1 MATVGLETQK
11 LMLVR
16 EIINSDNQEFLQ
28 EMTEACKNIKRR
40 LSKVMEKDSK
50 ADTKEAIMKEL
61 KKAIEELND
70 YKTGKIQ
77 ARPAEE
83 LAKELLME
91 EQA

>member
-50 ADTKEAIMKEL
+50 ADTKDAIIKEL

-70 YKTGKIQ
+70 YKAGKIQ

-91 EQA
+91 EEA